1 MRAALVTGA
10 SSGIGRATVRR
21 LDGAG
26 WKVFAGVR
34 KEEDAAA
41 LRAEGS
47 ERVEPL
53 MLDVLDPDAI
63 AAAAERI
70 GAEPG
75 GLDGLVDNAGAA
87 VAGPLEALPIED
99 FRRQVELNLT
109 AQLAVTQAMLPAIR
123 TARGRIILI
132 SSLGGRVALPMTG
145 AYHAAKFGLE
155 GMGDSLR
162 QELAPW
168 GIKVVIVEPG
178 TIDTPIWS
186 RGEEDAER
194 IFADAPPRMRDLY
207 EAAVERYRQV
217 VRDTAD
223 RGIPPER
230 VAARIE
236 HALTASHP
244 RTRYLVG
251 IDAQVM
257 ARAKWLLPPSIMDR
271 LVARAMSFPMP
282 NDSSGPGDGAP
293 GS

>member
-1 MRAALVTGA
+1 MRTALVTGA

-47 ERVEPL
+47 ERLEPL

-63 AAAAERI
+63 AAAGERV
-70 GAEPG
+70 GVEPG

-109 AQLAVTQAMLPAIR
+109 AQLAVTQAMLPAVR
-123 TARGRIILI
+123 VARGRIVLI
-132 SSLGGRVALPMTG
+132 SSMGGRVALPMTG

-155 GMGDSLR
+155 GLGDSLR

-168 GIKVVIVEPG
+168 GIKVVLVEPG
-178 TIDTPIWS
+178 SIDTPIWS
-186 RGEEDAER
+186 SGEEDAQR
-194 IFADAPPRMRDLY
+194 ILAKASPRVHELY
-207 EAAVERYRQV
+207 GAMVERYRQV
-217 VRDTAD
+217 VRDTAE
-223 RGIPPER
+223 RGIPPEK

-236 HALTASHP
+236 HALEARHP
-244 RTRYLVG
+244 RARYLVG
-251 IDAQVM
+251 VDAQVM
-257 ARAKWLLPPSIMDR
+257 ARLKPLLPTPVFDR
-271 LVARAMSFPMP
+271 LIAHAMSFPKP
-282 NDSSGPGDGAP
+282 PDADC
-293 GS
+293 

>member
-1 MRAALVTGA
+1 MKTALVTGA

-21 LDGAG
+21 LDAAG

-47 ERVEPL
+47 ERLKPL
-53 MLDVLDPDAI
+53 MLDVLDPEAI
-63 AAAAERI
+63 AAAGERV

-123 TARGRIILI
+123 TARGRIVLI
-132 SSLGGRVALPMTG
+132 SSMGGRVALPLTG

-168 GIKVVIVEPG
+168 GIRVVLIEPG
-178 TIDTPIWS
+178 SIDTPIWS
-186 RGEEDAER
+186 SGEKDAER
-194 IFADAPPRMRDLY
+194 IFENASPRMRELY
-207 EAAVERYRQV
+207 EATVERYRQV
-217 VRDTAD
+217 IKDTAE
-223 RGIPPER
+223 RGVPPEK
-230 VAARIE
+230 VAERIE
-236 HALTASHP
+236 HAL
-244 RTRYLVG
+244 
-251 IDAQVM
+251 
-257 ARAKWLLPPSIMDR
+257 
-271 LVARAMSFPMP
+271 
-282 NDSSGPGDGAP
+282 
-293 GS
+293 

>member
-1 MRAALVTGA
+1 MKTALVTGA

-41 LRAEGS
+41 LRGEGS
-47 ERVEPL
+47 TRLEPL
-53 MLDVLDPDAI
+53 MLDVLDPEAI
-63 AAAAERI
+63 AAAAERV

-123 TARGRIILI
+123 AARGRIVLI
-132 SSLGGRVALPMTG
+132 SSMGGRVALPMTG

-168 GIKVVIVEPG
+168 GIKVVLVEPG
-178 TIDTPIWS
+178 SIDTPIWS
-186 RGEEDAER
+186 RGEEDADR
-194 IFADAPPRMRDLY
+194 IFADAPPRARELY
-207 EAAVERYRQV
+207 GAAVERYRQV
-217 VRDTAD
+217 VRDTAE
-223 RGIPPER
+223 RGVPPEK
-230 VAARIE
+230 VAAKIE
-236 HALTASHP
+236 HALEARRP
-244 RTRYLVG
+244 RARYPVG
-251 IDAQVM
+251 LDAQVM
-257 ARAKWLLPPSIMDR
+257 VRLKPLLPTPVMDR
-271 LVARAMSFPMP
+271 LITRAMSFPKP
-282 NDSSGPGDGAP
+282 PDADR
-293 GS
+293 

>member
-1 MRAALVTGA
+1 MKTVLVTGA

-21 LDGAG
+21 LDAAG

-41 LRAEGS
+41 LREEGS
-47 ERVEPL
+47 ERLEPV
-53 MLDVLDPDAI
+53 MLDVLDPAAI
-63 AAAAERI
+63 AAAAERV
-70 GAEPG
+70 GSESG

-123 TARGRIILI
+123 VARGRIVLI
-132 SSLGGRVALPMTG
+132 SSMGGRVALPLTG

-168 GIKVVIVEPG
+168 GIKVVLVEPG
-178 TIDTPIWS
+178 SIDTPIWS
-186 RGEEDAER
+186 SGEKDAER
-194 IFADAPPRMRDLY
+194 IFEAASPRMRELY
-207 EAAVERYRQV
+207 EATIERYRQV
-217 VRDTAD
+217 IRETAE
-223 RGIPPER
+223 RGVPPEK
-230 VAARIE
+230 VAARVE
-236 HALTASHP
+236 RALSARRP

-251 IDAQVM
+251 MDAQVM
-257 ARAKWLLPPSIMDR
+257 ARLKPLLPTPVLDR
-271 LVARAMSFPMP
+271 LIARAMAFPKP
-282 NDSSGPGDGAP
+282 PDADS
-293 GS
+293 

>member
-1 MRAALVTGA
+1 VRTALVTGA
-10 SSGIGRATVRR
+10 SSGIGRATARR

-47 ERVEPL
+47 ERLEPL
-53 MLDVLDPDAI
+53 MLDVLDPEAI
-63 AAAAERI
+63 AAAAARV
-70 GAEPG
+70 GAEPA

-123 TARGRIILI
+123 VARGRVVLI
-132 SSLGGRVALPMTG
+132 SSMGGRVALPMTG

-155 GMGDSLR
+155 GLGDSLR

-168 GIKVVIVEPG
+168 GIKVVLVEPG
-178 TIDTPIWS
+178 SIDTPIWS
-186 RGEEDAER
+186 RGEEDADR
-194 IFADAPPRMRDLY
+194 IFAAAPARMRELY
-207 EAAVERYRQV
+207 GAAVERYRYV
-217 VRDTAD
+217 IRETAE
-223 RGIPPER
+223 RGVPPAK

-236 HALTASHP
+236 HALEARRP
-244 RTRYLVG
+244 RARYLVG
-251 IDAQVM
+251 MDAQVM
-257 ARAKWLLPPSIMDR
+257 ARLKPLLPTPILDR
-271 LVARAMSFPMP
+271 LIARAMAFPKP
-282 NDSSGPGDGAP
+282 PDADS
-293 GS
+293 

>member
-1 MRAALVTGA
+1 MKTVLVTGA

-47 ERVEPL
+47 ARLEPL
-53 MLDVLDPDAI
+53 MLDVLDPEAI
-63 AAAAERI
+63 AAAAERV

-123 TARGRIILI
+123 AARGRVVLI
-132 SSLGGRVALPMTG
+132 SSVGGRVALPMTG

-155 GMGDSLR
+155 GLGDSLR

-168 GIKVVIVEPG
+168 GIKVVLVEPG
-178 TIDTPIWS
+178 SIDTPIWS

-194 IFADAPPRMRDLY
+194 IFAKAPPRMRELY
-207 EAAVERYRQV
+207 EAMVERYRQV
-217 VRDTAD
+217 VRDTAE
-223 RGIPPER
+223 RGVPPEK

-236 HALTASHP
+236 HALTTGRP
-244 RTRYLVG
+244 RARFLVG
-251 IDAQVM
+251 LDAQVM
-257 ARAKWLLPPSIMDR
+257 ARARTVLPTPLLDR
-271 LVARAMSFPMP
+271 LVARAMAFPKP
-282 NDSSGPGDGAP
+282 PDADR
-293 GS
+293 